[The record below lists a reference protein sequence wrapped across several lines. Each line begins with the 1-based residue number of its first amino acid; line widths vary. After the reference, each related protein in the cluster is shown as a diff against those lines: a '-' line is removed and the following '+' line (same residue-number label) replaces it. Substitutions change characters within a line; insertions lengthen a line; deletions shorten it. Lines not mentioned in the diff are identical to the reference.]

1 MVRPLCTGQR
11 SMSIPPPGGSTR
23 ITSAPS
29 AASVAP
35 PSGAAT
41 NAESSTTRSPA
52 RIAAS
57 AGPGV
62 IQGLGSLLPQ
72 ARRQSLVD
80 VFEDCGGSG
89 PRQLLDLT
97 LRNLDRRANLF
108 ESSGLLGGRPDALAG
123 RESPHAFD
131 RVTLLG
137 VIELGLVAVLLRVV
151 RGVVESHPVRA
162 AFVERRPVTGQ
173 RAVDLVDRC
182 RVDREQVVSVHHEP
196 REAVALGS

>member
-1 MVRPLCTGQR
+1 
-11 SMSIPPPGGSTR
+11 MSAPAPGGSTR

-29 AASVAP
+29 AARAAP
-35 PSGAAT
+35 PKGAAT
-41 NAESSTTRSPA
+41 KAESSTTRSPA

-62 IQGLGSLLPQ
+62 IQGLGSLLQQ
-72 ARRQSLVD
+72 ARRQCLVD

-108 ESSGLLGGRPDALAG
+108 ESSGLLGGRPDAPAG

-131 RVTLLG
+131 
-137 VIELGLVAVLLRVV
+137 
-151 RGVVESHPVRA
+151 
-162 AFVERRPVTGQ
+162 PVT
-173 RAVDLVDRC
+173 
-182 RVDREQVVSVHHEP
+182 P
-196 REAVALGS
+196 LGGLHLGP